1 MTRLVRDATSEDAR
15 AAGLGSAARGGA
27 SLDSSHAHVLL
38 ANLGF
43 LLVPGPPLDH
53 GAAYLLVAFRKRPT
67 LEHFDPESI
76 EYWVRDATTGTDQP
90 AELGWPSAPFES
102 LFAWGTIKVIDRVGA
117 SNTFVTFGGEVA
129 VSRDQDVHAALFN
142 SEAPILSLGGHS
154 GPADPLGATVAGF
167 LASLRGAAGYDSPVK
182 ALADDLS
189 PTCLYAAFVCAALD
203 KYQNPSAA
211 DYVSAHLVSVL
222 RSERHRLEQSDAQ
235 IVREGQQLADLIYSW
250 KEHSD
255 GRDG

>member
-1 MTRLVRDATSEDAR
+1 VNRLLSDTASRHVR
-15 AAGLGSAARGGA
+15 AAGTPSAARRDG
-27 SLDSSHAHVLL
+27 SIDSGHAHVLL

-43 LLVPGPPLDH
+43 LFVPGPPLDH

-67 LEHFDPESI
+67 LEHFDPEVI
-76 EYWVRDATTGTDQP
+76 EYWARDANNGIARP
-90 AELGWPSAPFES
+90 AELRWASPPFEAR
-102 LFAWGTIKVIDRVGA
+102 FAWGTIKVIDRIGA
-117 SNTFVTFGGEVA
+117 SNTFVTFGGDVA

-154 GPADPLGATVAGF
+154 GPADPLGAIVAGF
-167 LASLRGAAGYDSPVK
+167 LASLRGAAGYDSPVR

-203 KYQNPSAA
+203 NYQHPSAA

-222 RSERHRLEQSDAQ
+222 RSERHRLDQSHAQ
-235 IVREGQQLADLIYSW
+235 MLREGQQLADLIYSW